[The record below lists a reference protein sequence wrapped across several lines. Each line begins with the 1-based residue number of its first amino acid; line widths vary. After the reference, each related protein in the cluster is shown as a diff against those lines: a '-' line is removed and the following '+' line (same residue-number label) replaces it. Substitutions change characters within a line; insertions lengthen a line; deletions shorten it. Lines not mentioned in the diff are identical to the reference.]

1 MGAMDELISPAVV
14 ARLRAAL
21 EAVAPSRDFSALA
34 QAEGAVPGVRL
45 RQRVDIVRDALLRDV
60 PAGFPAAE
68 RAVLDVLDEPGFDG
82 WMIWPTTEFIAW
94 RALETASTRDFD
106 AAMSLLARLTVGL
119 TASSPFAT
127 S

>member
-34 QAEGAVPGVRL
+34 QAECAVRGARL
-45 RQRVDIVRDALLRDV
+45 RQRVDIVRDALLRDL

-68 RAVLDVLDEPGFDG
+68 LRGVL
-82 WMIWPTTEFIAW
+82 
-94 RALETASTRDFD
+94 
-106 AAMSLLARLTVGL
+106 GL
-119 TASSPFAT
+119 GGHA
-127 S
+127 